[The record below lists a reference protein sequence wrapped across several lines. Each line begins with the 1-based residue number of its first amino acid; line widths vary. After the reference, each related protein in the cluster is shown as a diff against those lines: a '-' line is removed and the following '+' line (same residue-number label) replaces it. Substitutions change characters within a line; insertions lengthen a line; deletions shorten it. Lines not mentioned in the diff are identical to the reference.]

1 MLIVN
6 KPFYIAGIPE
16 HAKRWARV
24 CCCFRR
30 KFNLCENRLGVMV
43 DPLLSGALIF
53 SSLLSLLSIGLTLT
67 YMTTK
72 VPNFAHA
79 SLAAVG
85 AYVTLTTG
93 ELLGGSPYLF
103 LPFAFVIGGLVGLV
117 QYRIIFKPLIRRGVN
132 IIGLMVAT
140 LAMEFIFLSILNIY
154 ADSLS
159 KELKVRSRYFLL
171 AIKDFEFA
179 GIPGL
184 LIVASILVVLTAT
197 TLYLFLTKTKFGIA
211 IRAAI
216 EDPALASVVGVN
228 VNRVYAVSW
237 LIAGAL
243 GVLSGAL
250 LPLWFPGNPDMGSR
264 LIVSVFAASII
275 GGLGNVYGA
284 VLGGFVIGFAELLGT
299 NFLATQFGPWVIPYR
314 PLIPLAAIVITLL
327 LAPQGLLGVDW
338 RGLATRLRKKSIGH
352 LRFKHLIA
360 KRKPK

>member
-1 MLIVN
+1 MI
-6 KPFYIAGIPE
+6 
-16 HAKRWARV
+16 
-24 CCCFRR
+24 
-30 KFNLCENRLGVMV
+30 
-43 DPLLSGALIF
+43 DPLFGGAVIF
-53 SSLLSLLSIGLTLT
+53 ASLLSLLSVGLTLT

-85 AYVTLTTG
+85 AYVTLTTI

-103 LPFAFVIGGLVGLV
+103 LPLAFFVGGLIGFV

-132 IIGLMVAT
+132 VIGLMVAT
-140 LAMEFIFLSILNIY
+140 LAMEFIFLSFLNIY

-159 KELKVRSRYFLL
+159 KELKIRSRYFLL
-171 AIKDFEFA
+171 TSADFEIA

-184 LIVASILVVLTAT
+184 LIVASILVAATAT
-197 TLYLFLTKTKFGIA
+197 VLYLFLTKTKFGIA

-228 VNRVYAVSW
+228 TNRVYSVSW

-243 GVLSGAL
+243 GALSGAL
-250 LPLWFPGNPDMGSR
+250 LPLWFAGNPDMGSK

-299 NFLATQFGPWVIPYR
+299 DFLANQLGPWVIPYR
-314 PLIPLAAIVITLL
+314 PLIPLLAIAITLL
-327 LAPQGLLGVDW
+327 LAPKGLLGVDW
-338 RGLATRLRKKSIGH
+338 RAIATKLRNKSFGN
-352 LRFKHLIA
+352 LRFKHQTDQA
-360 KRKPK
+360 EPK